1 MRLCLLIALMLLL
14 PPFAGAGTD
23 GFRLDGQ
30 LIQGGLVAG
39 TTEPGASVSLEG
51 RAVRVAEDGRFLLG
65 FGRDAPAALHLEV
78 RLPDGRVLQRTLE
91 IAQRGYDIQYI
102 DGLAENMVA
111 PPPEVL
117 ARIHEEAARVAEARA
132 HDRPERWFEA
142 GFDWPASGRISG
154 AFGSQRVLNGE
165 PKRPHFGVDIAA
177 PLGSPVRAPAD
188 AIVTLAEPDLY
199 YSGGTVILD
208 HGHGLTS
215 SYLHMSA
222 VLVTV
227 GQRVARGEAIGA
239 VGAAGRST
247 GPHLDWR
254 FNWFDQRL
262 DAELLVSGPMP

>member
-1 MRLCLLIALMLLL
+1 MRTPNL
-14 PPFAGAGTD
+14 
-23 GFRLDGQ
+23 
-30 LIQGGLVAG
+30 
-39 TTEPGASVSLEG
+39 
-51 RAVRVAEDGRFLLG
+51 
-65 FGRDAPAALHLEV
+65 
-78 RLPDGRVLQRTLE
+78 
-91 IAQRGYDIQYI
+91 
-102 DGLAENMVA
+102 
-111 PPPEVL
+111 
-117 ARIHEEAARVAEARA
+117 
-132 HDRPERWFEA
+132 A

-154 AFGSQRVLNGE
+154 VFGSQRVLNGE
-165 PKRPHFGVDIAA
+165 PKRPHFGVEIAA
-177 PLGSPVRAPAD
+177 PLGSPVRAAAE

-215 SYLHMSA
+215 SYLHMSE